1 MEVSTN
7 GEGTDG
13 RTDILLATINARYIH
28 ASVGLRYLLA
38 NLGEMRERARILEF
52 EIKQKPLRSPRNCCA
67 TNPALSGWASTFG
80 TRR

>member
-7 GEGTDG
+7 EEGAEG

-52 EIKQKPLRSPRNCCA
+52 EIKQKPLEIASELLRHKPRIIG
-67 TNPALSGWASTFG
+67 LGVYI
-80 TRR
+80 